1 MKTRQFL
8 VGIAA
13 ILLLAIVT
21 PFAHAAPASEKLMGL
36 RVATGPSTGVFTKY
50 YSNIQKVA
58 PELDL
63 TEVKTSGASEN
74 LGVCLKLEAELCF
87 MQADYLWA
95 AWKLEGRD
103 EVYENIR
110 TILPLYAGS
119 IHMVATD
126 ESIQKFSDLAGKR
139 VGTFG
144 GGAVTLRVMMAKANL
159 AATVTNYSKT
169 ERPEVEMMSALRD
182 RKIDVAVG
190 IGGDPVPWVATINT
204 DKGMKIPG
212 AHLVR
217 YDRWNDVKDLAVG
230 QEKGFYKL
238 RTLDYAN
245 MPGTAQSL
253 SVVSLLV
260 SARNWGPTAPETKA
274 IQAFYRTV
282 VSQLPR
288 LKDRRIDES
297 FHPSWIEVSPMHDP
311 TWPWYG
317 NLKPSGRN

>member
-1 MKTRQFL
+1 MKARQFL
-8 VGIAA
+8 THILAVG
-13 ILLLAIVT
+13 LACFT
-21 PFAHAAPASEKLMGL
+21 LFAQAAAPAEKLMQL
-36 RVATGPSTGVFTKY
+36 RVATGPSSGVFTKFFA
-50 YSNIQKVA
+50 NITKVA

-63 TEVKTSGASEN
+63 VETQTAGASEN
-74 LGVCLKLEAELCF
+74 LGKCLKLEDELCF

-110 TILPLYAGS
+110 TVLPLYAGA

-126 ESIQKFSDLAGKR
+126 DAIQKFSDFAGKR
-139 VGTFG
+139 IGTFG
-144 GGAVTLRVMMAKANL
+144 GGAVTLRVMMAKANIT
-159 AATVTNYSKT
+159 ASVTNFSK
-169 ERPEVEMMSALRD
+169 EDRPEVVMMNALREH
-182 RKIDVAVG
+182 KIDVAIG
-190 IGGDPVPWVATINT
+190 IGGEPVPWVATVNT

-238 RTLDYAN
+238 RTLDYSN

-260 SARNWGPTAPETKA
+260 SARNWGPNAPETKA
-274 IQAFYRTV
+274 IQALYRSV
-282 VSQLPR
+282 VTQLPR

-297 FHPSWIEVSPMHDP
+297 FHPAWIEVSPMRDP

-317 NLKPSGRN
+317 NLKPAGK